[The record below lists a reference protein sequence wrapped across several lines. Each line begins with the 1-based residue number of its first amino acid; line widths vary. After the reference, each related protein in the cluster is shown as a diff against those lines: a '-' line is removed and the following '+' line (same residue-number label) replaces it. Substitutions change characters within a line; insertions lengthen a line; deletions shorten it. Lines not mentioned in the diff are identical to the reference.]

1 MNEVVASIRGMI
13 HSWFGVAGLPRQST
27 ANSEEKNS

>member
-1 MNEVVASIRGMI
+1 MNGVAASIRDMI
-13 HSWFGVAGLPRQST
+13 HLRFGVAGLPAQST